1 MERAPARAALR
12 MPSAPW
18 AWAATWVPW
27 AAASSTAAAS
37 SSGDSSGAPGRVP
50 RASTAPVAITL
61 MKSAPPYRIA
71 RTRWRTSAGEVT
83 SPKRRSRGSSTSGAR
98 PVTAPPPPGTV
109 T

>member
-1 MERAPARAALR
+1 
-12 MPSAPW
+12 MPSLPW
-18 AWAATWVPW
+18 AWAATKAPW

-71 RTRWRTSAGEVT
+71 RTRCLTSAGEDA
-83 SPKRRSRGSSTSGAR
+83 SPNRSSRGSSMSGAR